1 MISQKDAELDT
12 EGVNDPQVSSII
24 KQKEVEIKI
33 LLEENASLKKAAGTL
48 ASQVSQLCDSVEKT
62 REIEEAYARL
72 DEENER
78 LAKEVKTLE
87 SELNARETEIENV
100 LSDNENLVMKLNSL
114 GVVVKL
120 TDQGISFSK

>member
-1 MISQKDAELDT
+1 MNVWQMRL
-12 EGVNDPQVSSII
+12 

-33 LLEENASLKKAAGTL
+33 LLEENASLKRAAGTL

-62 REIEEAYARL
+62 REVEEAYTKL
-72 DEENER
+72 DAENER
-78 LAKEVKTLE
+78 LANEVKTLE

-100 LSDNENLVMKLNSL
+100 LSDNEHLVMKLNSL

-120 TDQGISFSK
+120 TDTGISFSK